1 MKIIF
6 SRHAKK
12 RMKLY
17 SISEKTIDE
26 IISKKPPQKQGKNII
41 IQPVEGIRYPVK
53 VIANRNNDT
62 VFIIIAYP
70 LKRGAP

>member
-1 MKIIF
+1 
-6 SRHAKK
+6 
-12 RMKLY
+12 MKLY
-17 SISEKTIDE
+17 SISEKIIDE

-62 VFIIIAYP
+62 VFIITAYP
-70 LKRGAP
+70 LKRGTL